1 MNDDL
6 NDDLIEEKKS
16 DIINQNNDIKEE
28 TNKVIKK
35 IKGDTSLTKS
45 KKVLKEAIDWFV
57 SIALAIIVALL
68 VTRFVIFKAEIPSG
82 SMKNTIMIND
92 RVIGWRL
99 FSEIERGDIV
109 IFPALKYS
117 GEDCYY
123 VKRIIGLPGETV
135 AIHDGAVYIDSVKL
149 EEDYILEKINGD
161 FGPYVVPDNCYFALG
176 DNRNE
181 SKDARYWENQY
192 LEEDDIVAKVI
203 FRFYPSFK
211 IYKKPE
217 YNL

>member
-1 MNDDL
+1 MNDDF
-6 NDDLIEEKKS
+6 NEDK
-16 DIINQNNDIKEE
+16 
-28 TNKVIKK
+28 NKT
-35 IKGDTSLTKS
+35 KGDTSLTKS
-45 KKVLKEAIDWFV
+45 KRVLKEAVDWFV
-57 SIALAIIVALL
+57 SIALAIVVALL

-82 SMKNTIMIND
+82 SMMNTIMIDD

-109 IFPALKYS
+109 IFPALNYS

-135 AIHDGAVYIDSVKL
+135 EIHDGAVYIDSVKL
-149 EEDYILEKINGD
+149 EEDYILEEINGD

-176 DNRNE
+176 DNRNA
-181 SKDARYWENQY
+181 SKDARYWEVNQY
-192 LEEDDIVAKVI
+192 LKEEDIVAKVI

-211 IYKKPE
+211 IYKKPT
-217 YNL
+217 YNI